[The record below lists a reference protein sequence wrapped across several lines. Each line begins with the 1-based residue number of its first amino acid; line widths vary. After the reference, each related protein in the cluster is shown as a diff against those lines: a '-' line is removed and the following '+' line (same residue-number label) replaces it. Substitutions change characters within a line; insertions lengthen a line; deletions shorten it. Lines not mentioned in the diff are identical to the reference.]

1 MRYQIVKIINKKE
14 KINIRCWDS
23 QEQILLKVSLNSNT
37 LECTDKSIPD
47 SLQRFVESNQE
58 SINIRVVSGK

>member
-1 MRYQIVKIINKKE
+1 MRYQIIKIINKKE